1 MKNRA
6 LASMLAIVALAATAF
21 AGDKLSAEE
30 LISKHIDSVITA
42 KMANPPL
49 GRAGSGVAV
58 RDVLLGGTGHRE
70 GKATFVSKADDF
82 QLVLDFTSADYQGEQ
97 ITWSGGKARVSASGI
112 DKFSAMAQF
121 VQTHEMILR
130 DGLLG
135 GTLNNGWALMT
146 TNVHNPKIHYDGLKK
161 HGGRMLHQIT
171 YTPRKGDN
179 DMTIRIYLEPDTF
192 RHVVTTYEFEGQVA
206 AMAGNMPDAQKIVE
220 RIEETFSDFKQEGGL
235 TLPHHWQ
242 LRYEQEHGNTMS
254 IRFEMQFPTVQTGSI
269 VASAGQ

>member
-6 LASMLAIVALAATAF
+6 LAAVLAVLALAATAF
-21 AGDKLSAEE
+21 AGDKLTPAE
-30 LISKHIDSVITA
+30 LISKHIDSIVTA

-49 GRAGSGVAV
+49 GRAGSGPAI

-82 QLVLDFTSADYQGEQ
+82 QLVLDFNSAEYQGEQ
-97 ITWSGGKARVSASGI
+97 YTWAGGKSRVSASGV

-121 VQTHEMILR
+121 VQTHDVILR

-146 TNVHNPKIHYDGLKK
+146 TNVHNPKLHYDGVKK
-161 HGGRMLHQIT
+161 HNGRMLHQLT
-171 YTPRKGDN
+171 YTPKKGDN
-179 DMTIRIYLEPDTF
+179 DMTIRIYFDPETF
-192 RHVVTTYEFEGQVA
+192 RHVATTYEYEGQVA
-206 AMAGNMPDAQKIVE
+206 TLAGHMPDAEKIVE
-220 RIEETFSDFKQEGGL
+220 RIEETFSDFKEEGGL

-254 IRFEMQFPTVQTGSI
+254 IRFEMQFPMVQTGST
-269 VASAGQ
+269 VAGQ